1 MADASCSGGTPFKRL
16 IDHQSRDVSHH
27 QDRLVDRAGPQGHA
41 SFRSTSQPMQG
52 PDGFGAF
59 MDGPSTLPGVPHHHA
74 AGRLAAHAAVLEQG
88 HAPAFHPAQSSQFQ
102 TRQSPSV
109 DVSNW
114 AADFNRFANQNQQQ
128 RQPLQNGFSHTASQ
142 IPLHQPTPQMN
153 FQAAFAQANP
163 GFAPLYGQTPGG
175 FMNPGTTT
183 AQRPGV
189 EADFDDEMSKWMAN
203 NGGGGMEQVDAMMEQ
218 MARELELND
227 AALAEAEA
235 SKQETTPEASLED
248 ATAKFTHLET
258 PDIGNLSL
266 ETQEPAVVEPTETV
280 KTKSDV
286 ADAAERLLESVQH
299 EDGEKWKNSVFL
311 SLMRDFRDGKKD
323 IVDNEIRETP
333 DNEPDASKAT
343 Q

>member
-1 MADASCSGGTPFKRL
+1 MGDASCSGGTPFKRL

-41 SFRSTSQPMQG
+41 SFRSTPQPMQG

-59 MDGPSTLPGVPHHHA
+59 MDGPSTLPGIPHHHA

-88 HAPAFHPAQSSQFQ
+88 HAPAFHPAQTPQFQ
-102 TRQSPSV
+102 GQQSPAV

-114 AADFNRFANQNQQQ
+114 AADFNRFATQNQQ
-128 RQPLQNGFSHTASQ
+128 RQPLQNSFPQAAPQ
-142 IPLHQPTPQMN
+142 IPLAQPTPQMN
-153 FQAAFAQANP
+153 FQAAFVQPNAS
-163 GFAPLYGQTPGG
+163 FSPLYGQANNSA
-175 FMNPGTTT
+175 FMGPNATT
-183 AQRPGV
+183 
-189 EADFDDEMSKWMAN
+189 ADFDDEMSKWMTTNA
-203 NGGGGMEQVDAMMEQ
+203 GGGNMEQVDAMMDQ
-218 MARELELND
+218 MARELELNE

-235 SKQETTPEASLED
+235 ASKQETAPEPQIED
-248 ATAKFTHLET
+248 TMVQPAALET
-258 PDIGNLSL
+258 PDIANLSL
-266 ETQEPAVVEPTETV
+266 ENTSEPVESEPADSAA

-311 SLMRDFRDGKKD
+311 SLMRDFRDGRKD

-333 DNEPDASKAT
+333 ENEADASKAA